1 MLEEHAACLAP
12 STLRS
17 APCRAWQRGSRSAA
31 PDAADYANAACRTQP
46 ALGPSAAPRAQQQST
61 GQPLTTLTQHLAQH
75 CTMADPLEDDE
86 DPEAAM
92 RAYMEKTQ
100 INKDKGGP
108 RRTLVE
114 RASDNTQ
121 GGADAFKQSER
132 IIKSTQAMT
141 DGLKLKRKTAADE
154 MEADSKE
161 MARLDRELDEFRRK
175 YDAVCQSYDDNVAK
189 RNHLRATLAD
199 AKRQMDDMQTTCGE
213 WAARNRRDQYKFN
226 SKLVSEELR
235 ELRGYSVEPGST
247 CTRKE
252 AQSRT
257 RTSRTL
263 QTNREQS
270 QQDQLAELMRQTKAK
285 ARALARGKK

>member
-1 MLEEHAACLAP
+1 MRPRL
-12 STLRS
+12 SGS
-17 APCRAWQRGSRSAA
+17 APCRDPGKEAAAAQRH
-31 PDAADYANAACRTQP
+31 AADYANAACP
-46 ALGPSAAPRAQQQST
+46 AADGAAPH
-61 GQPLTTLTQHLAQH
+61 TTFIHHLAQH
-75 CTMADPLEDDE
+75 CAMADPLDDE
-86 DPEAAM
+86 DDPEAAM
-92 RAYMEKTQ
+92 RAYMEKTK

-154 MEADSKE
+154 MEADAKE

-285 ARALARGKK
+285 ARALAKGKK

>member
-1 MLEEHAACLAP
+1 MLGALDSPAP
-12 STLRS
+12 
-17 APCRAWQRGSRSAA
+17 APCRDFGNCLSALQRQAAAQA
-31 PDAADYANAACRTQP
+31 PDARRRACRRRSRSLEHPAVARRRAPTNPRAALSQHCNP
-46 ALGPSAAPRAQQQST
+46 ALH
-61 GQPLTTLTQHLAQH
+61 TT
-75 CTMADPLEDDE
+75 TMADPLDDDE

-199 AKRQMDDMQTTCGE
+199 AKKQMDDMQTTCGE

-285 ARALARGKK
+285 ARALAKGKK

>member
-1 MLEEHAACLAP
+1 MSPGGAGAAYVLGPPKLSAAETQLEEAKARPINA
-12 STLRS
+12 T
-17 APCRAWQRGSRSAA
+17 
-31 PDAADYANAACRTQP
+31 DARP
-46 ALGPSAAPRAQQQST
+46 APRTSRQPVKTGATEAARKPLQ
-61 GQPLTTLTQHLAQH
+61 GQPLPQHTQQSA
-75 CTMADPLEDDE
+75 TMALDDDDE

-199 AKRQMDDMQTTCGE
+199 AKKQMDDMQTTCGE

-285 ARALARGKK
+285 ARALAKGKK

>member
-1 MLEEHAACLAP
+1 
-12 STLRS
+12 
-17 APCRAWQRGSRSAA
+17 
-31 PDAADYANAACRTQP
+31 
-46 ALGPSAAPRAQQQST
+46 
-61 GQPLTTLTQHLAQH
+61 
-75 CTMADPLEDDE
+75 MADPLDDDE

-92 RAYMEKTQ
+92 RAYMEKTK

-154 MEADSKE
+154 MEADEKE

>member
-1 MLEEHAACLAP
+1 
-12 STLRS
+12 
-17 APCRAWQRGSRSAA
+17 
-31 PDAADYANAACRTQP
+31 
-46 ALGPSAAPRAQQQST
+46 
-61 GQPLTTLTQHLAQH
+61 
-75 CTMADPLEDDE
+75 
-86 DPEAAM
+86 
-92 RAYMEKTQ
+92 
-100 INKDKGGP
+100 
-108 RRTLVE
+108 
-114 RASDNTQ
+114 
-121 GGADAFKQSER
+121 
-132 IIKSTQAMT
+132 
-141 DGLKLKRKTAADE
+141 

-247 CTRKE
+247 FTRKE

-263 QTNREQS
+263 QTTGSNLNRINWRS
-270 QQDQLAELMRQTKAK
+270 SCGRRRRRPAPWR
-285 ARALARGKK
+285 RVRS

>member
-1 MLEEHAACLAP
+1 
-12 STLRS
+12 
-17 APCRAWQRGSRSAA
+17 
-31 PDAADYANAACRTQP
+31 
-46 ALGPSAAPRAQQQST
+46 
-61 GQPLTTLTQHLAQH
+61 
-75 CTMADPLEDDE
+75 MADPLDDDE

-92 RAYMEKTQ
+92 RAYMEKTK

-213 WAARNRRDQYKFN
+213 WAAHNRRDQYKFN

-285 ARALARGKK
+285 ARALAKGKK

>member
-1 MLEEHAACLAP
+1 
-12 STLRS
+12 
-17 APCRAWQRGSRSAA
+17 
-31 PDAADYANAACRTQP
+31 
-46 ALGPSAAPRAQQQST
+46 
-61 GQPLTTLTQHLAQH
+61 
-75 CTMADPLEDDE
+75 
-86 DPEAAM
+86 M
-92 RAYMEKTQ
+92 RAYMEKTK

-257 RTSRTL
+257 RTSRTPPRPSHRPPRERVESPRPRSPSVSPPPRP
-263 QTNREQS
+263 TTRPVAPSCTPDSRPSRSRNRYPRS
-270 QQDQLAELMRQTKAK
+270 SRPR
-285 ARALARGKK
+285 ARHRHQPARGEH